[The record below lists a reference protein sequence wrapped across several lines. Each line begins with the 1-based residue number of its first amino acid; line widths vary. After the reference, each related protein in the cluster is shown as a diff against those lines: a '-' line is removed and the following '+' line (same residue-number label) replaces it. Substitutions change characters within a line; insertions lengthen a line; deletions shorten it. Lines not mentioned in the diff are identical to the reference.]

1 MKEKSAFE
9 KLNSSPRVL
18 AVLSLGVFLLLLY
31 CNLHTALVADDYR
44 YCFSFADGS
53 RITAV
58 SQIFPSMAA
67 HRSSMNGRVIPHFL
81 VQLFLMPPKGVFNVF
96 NALLFL
102 ALVWL
107 IALVG
112 GKDRRP
118 TALVF
123 ASVFG
128 CLWLLQPEFGQV
140 FLWLDGS
147 VNYLWG
153 AVLCFLW
160 LRPWTARFLSGR
172 EVAKELRPLFC
183 LFSFVVGAWSEN
195 AAVALIFMGLLLV
208 LLEAFRGKQKLALW
222 QLGALVCMLA
232 GWLFVMLAPA
242 TAANKAAEMRLPV
255 LLANFGETALYYL
268 LGGSLAG
275 QFVLSFAM
283 YTTGRST
290 FIGLFLLLAANVLLF
305 VPLYERGFRQP
316 LRALCALCLT
326 AALCMVYVGVRDIL
340 RTDYLLDFNRELIG
354 DCVRNG
360 ETDISIPRPYAN
372 TKYSALSG
380 LPYLNLEDPGDWPN
394 AYMAKYYGA
403 ETIRGY

>member
-1 MKEKSAFE
+1 
-9 KLNSSPRVL
+9 
-18 AVLSLGVFLLLLY
+18 
-31 CNLHTALVADDYR
+31 
-44 YCFSFADGS
+44 
-53 RITAV
+53 
-58 SQIFPSMAA
+58 MA
-67 HRSSMNGRVIPHFL
+67 
-81 VQLFLMPPKGVFNVF
+81 PKGVFNAV
-96 NALLFL
+96 NALVFL

-107 IALVG
+107 TALVG
-112 GKDRRP
+112 GRGRRP
-118 TALVF
+118 TALVL

-147 VNYLWG
+147 VNYLWCMP
-153 AVLCFLW
+153 LCLLW
-160 LRPWTARFLSGR
+160 LRPWTARFLYGSEPARG
-172 EVAKELRPLFC
+172 LPLLLC
-183 LFSFVVGAWSEN
+183 LFSFAVGAWSEN

-208 LLEAFRGKQKLALW
+208 LLEAFRLKRKPARW
-222 QLGALVCMLA
+222 QLAALLCLIA
-232 GWLFVMLAPA
+232 GWLFLMLAPA
-242 TAANKAAEMRLPV
+242 TSANKSAELRLSV

-268 LGGSLAG
+268 RFWPLLISYALLYALACRRGVELRARILSLVCLGGSLAG
-275 QFVLSFAM
+275 QFVLVFAM

-290 FIGLFLLLAANVLLF
+290 FIGLLLLLAANVLLF
-305 VPLYERGFRQP
+305 VPLYEKGCETS
-316 LRALCALCLT
+316 LRALCALCL
-326 AALCMVYVGVRDIL
+326 AASLCMVYVGVRDIL
-340 RTDYLLDFNRELIG
+340 RTDYLLDFNRELIE